1 MRGST
6 GTVHSRPRPG
16 PRILIVD
23 DALDVRQLHARFLH
37 GTGMEVST
45 AENGTMALDAA
56 RRSVPDV
63 IVTDV
68 SMPVMDGLD
77 LCRRLRADVATR
89 DVGVVVVTGD
99 AGGAGPD
106 A

>member
-1 MRGST
+1 
-6 GTVHSRPRPG
+6 
-16 PRILIVD
+16 
-23 DALDVRQLHARFLH
+23 
-37 GTGMEVST
+37 MEVST

-99 AGGAGPD
+99 AAEQSQAALDAGCD
-106 A
+106 AILDKPCSRTLLLATIRLLLDRRA